1 MNPIP
6 VQSGTASF
14 ADSLTRA
21 FDALLDLADMGRDLG
36 EQTTVRSRFTVL
48 VHSEAE
54 VDAAAAEWGITP
66 ERVGSGHYRAV
77 RRMGPVTVLVAF
89 IEYGSAPADT
99 ATLAGVCNWAAG
111 EVHGER
117 A

>member
-6 VQSGTASF
+6 VQSRPETF
-14 ADSLTRA
+14 AEGLMQSL
-21 FDALLDLADMGRDLG
+21 DAVRDLADMISDLG
-36 EQTTVRSRFTVL
+36 EETTVSSRFTVL

-66 ERVGSGHYRAV
+66 ERVGRGHYRAV

-89 IEYGSAPADT
+89 IEDGSAPAD
-99 ATLAGVCNWAAG
+99 AAAIDAVCHWAAG
-111 EVHGER
+111 EVHE
-117 A
+117 ATA

>member
-1 MNPIP
+1 MTPVPIQP
-6 VQSGTASF
+6 KPETFAEGLMQS
-14 ADSLTRA
+14 L
-21 FDALLDLADMGRDLG
+21 DAVRGLAEMVSDLG

-66 ERVGSGHYRAV
+66 ERVSSGHYRAV

-111 EVHGER
+111 EVHE
-117 A
+117 ATA